1 MKRLLLPLLTL
12 LLLGSFSFFNGA
24 FVGAQSDLWC
34 SEIARAQNAA
44 ETRHWDETMAILKGI
59 DEDWQGCS
67 TYFHIVI
74 RHDEI
79 DDAEG
84 LLAETMAFAAEKNG
98 AEFRASA
105 SKLATQLRR
114 LAEAE
119 EFSIKNIL

>member
-1 MKRLLLPLLTL
+1 MKRLLPPLLSL
-12 LLLGSFSFFNGA
+12 LLLGSFA
-24 FVGAQSDLWC
+24 FT
-34 SEIARAQNAA
+34 NAA
-44 ETRHWDETMAILKGI
+44 YVTARSEHWCEAIEGAKSAADAARWDEAQAVLSDVG
-59 DEDWQGCS
+59 ESWQRCS

-84 LLAETMAFAAEKNG
+84 LLAEALAFAAEKNG

-119 EFSIKNIL
+119 EFSLKNIL